1 MAEQVE
7 EQMDGAF
14 GVTSEEWAGYT
25 KDLTENTSPLPEIT
39 GKDVATFVAE
49 MTPIIGDAMAAKEVY
64 DELQKE
70 DPNYYL
76 VGALA
81 GATAVGLIPGI
92 GDAAAQAI
100 KTGARKGLD
109 FAKRIEVDPNALG
122 SMGGNIRLK
131 PAETATDNLLE
142 TTTRPLFREGTSSGV
157 ADFYSPTRE
166 FIESVDIPAKG
177 LKGSELIKQ
186 LQKTP
191 DVKSSEI
198 ELLGIDPQAR
208 YSREQLIEQYDKN
221 NYKIVAENPTELDFK
236 GDYRYYDAQRQ
247 ELANNLDVTDYDE
260 IIVRAQKQDGFK
272 ATGTHHTPD
281 TVAHLRTSRVY
292 DTDTGDKFYLIEEI
306 QSDVVAHGS
315 RKPRGK
321 VTYEEAINEEATI
334 TVDQILKQYDPD
346 VREQLSKQRGFLEEV
361 FKSQTDRNNLDA
373 YDEVYR
379 KYGEDLSGHLVE
391 TTGISRTNANYI
403 FNALDNE
410 AYKVSEL
417 PKEELT
423 RAISRPPIKDVNEV
437 ARIGLQT
444 AIADALKKGNT
455 KVVIPNLERI
465 VAADRARPG
474 TEKFEK
480 MTAPGSAFHRM
491 YVTGLQKAIDEIK
504 KDLPD
509 MKVGSMDINYAFRK
523 ELPSNATVLDLSAY
537 EGKNL
542 SRLRFGDGGLV
553 KDNPIWKH
561 HQMNVDNK
569 TYVKNEDGSISTVYT
584 TILGDG
590 EREYLIPKVW
600 DGEILSDEDAWDRA
614 MSSGID
620 WPSAPTGE
628 EGVRQ
633 LEQLDEELHKDMRGY
648 AEGGEV
654 SAMDNEMR
662 MLMAEGGLKDDGM
675 RVDPVS
681 GNEIPPG
688 SMATEV
694 RDDIPAQ
701 LSEGEYVVPADVVK
715 YFGVKFFEELR
726 SEAKMGLSS
735 MEQNGRIGGEP
746 VSVDGSA
753 EGGDLTPEEMAAIQD
768 LMGMAVGGYVPQQQ
782 PPQAIGN
789 TTYAQERQQGQMPL
803 GFAEGGVTTDM
814 ATIEKSR
821 TFNPADW
828 ALGSTIFTPS
838 TAAPSNPLVPLPTAP
853 IPGGTATIVT
863 LYGPNG
869 EIITLNLPADQQR
882 YDDFIAKGWSTKN
895 PVASQTD
902 KELSV
907 SGLED
912 TGPTVS
918 PSGMTSKE
926 SIASAEKGLAKVN
939 FEDPIGTG
947 TKALEGKTTLGNIAG
962 AIIGGLFAGPI
973 GAQIG
978 KAIGGRASQIGNLAE
993 AAVNSEIA
1001 SLMGYDTTSLD
1012 KAIADQLAG
1021 FGIATRGY
1029 AQNAVDAARET
1040 ARDSALS
1047 VDSPFAFM
1055 DDGVYAVDA
1064 SGKVA
1069 NKVSDYAN
1077 DSVFDKLMS
1086 DIQAE
1091 QEKIN
1096 IAGMESTRPTVR
1108 PDGLTA
1114 SDRTTSVSTGEGRSV
1129 DYGGKSPSRGGG
1141 TSAPSSTGT
1150 ASPGARG
1157 VGSETSANGGTVGFS
1172 GNVETSGAGMTN
1184 PGGFDTSSGN
1194 WGVGPMAKGGLVSRR
1209 SKKKK

>member
-131 PAETATDNLLE
+131 PAEATTDNLLE
-142 TTTRPLFREGTSSGV
+142 TTRPLFREGTSSGV

-198 ELLGIDPQAR
+198 ELLGIDPQSR

-236 GDYRYYDAQRQ
+236 GDYRYFDTQRQ
-247 ELANNLDVTDYDE
+247 ELANNMDVTDYDE
-260 IIVRAQKQDGFK
+260 IIIRAQKQDGFR

-306 QSDVVAHGS
+306 QSDVVAHGA

-321 VTYEEAINEEATI
+321 VTYEEAINEEATL

-373 YDEVYR
+373 YDEVYK

-410 AYKVSEL
+410 AYKVAEL

-423 RAISRPPIKDVNEV
+423 RAISKPPVKDINEI

-474 TEKFEK
+474 TEQFKK
-480 MTAPGSAFHRM
+480 MTAPGSSFHRM

-542 SRLRFGDGGLV
+542 SRLRF
-553 KDNPIWKH
+553 
-561 HQMNVDNK
+561 
-569 TYVKNEDGSISTVYT
+569 
-584 TILGDG
+584 
-590 EREYLIPKVW
+590 
-600 DGEILSDEDAWDRA
+600 
-614 MSSGID
+614 
-620 WPSAPTGE
+620 
-628 EGVRQ
+628 
-633 LEQLDEELHKDMRGY
+633 
-648 AEGGEV
+648 AEGGL
-654 SAMDNEMR
+654 AMDNEMR

-746 VSVDGSA
+746 VPAGGPA
-753 EGGDLTPEEMAAIQD
+753 EGGDLTPEELAAIQD
-768 LMGMAVGGYVPQQQ
+768 LTGMAVGGYVPQQQ

-789 TTYAQERQQGQMPL
+789 ITYAQQQQQQMAQ
-803 GFAEGGVTTDM
+803 GFDEGGVATDM

-828 ALGSTIFTPS
+828 ALGSTIFKSSRTGTTTGDTGTTSTANTTTSSNTPS
-838 TAAPSNPLVPLPTAP
+838 V
-853 IPGGTATIVT
+853 VT

-869 EIITLNLPADQQR
+869 EILTLSLPADQQR
-882 YDDFIAKGWSTKN
+882 YDDLIAQGWTTKN
-895 PVASQTD
+895 PVTTQMD
-902 KELSV
+902 KDLSIT
-907 SGLED
+907 GRED
-912 TGPTVS
+912 DTTPTTAGKTR
-918 PSGMTSKE
+918 PSGMTSEE
-926 SIASAEKGLAKVN
+926 SMAAADKGLKDVD
-939 FEDPIGTG
+939 FDDPIGAG
-947 TKALEGKTTLGNIAG
+947 TKALEGKTTIGSIAG
-962 AIIGGLFAGPI
+962 SIIGGLLGGPI

-978 KAIGGRASQIGNLAE
+978 KALGTRAGQVGNIAE
-993 AAVNSEIA
+993 AAVNAEIA
-1001 SLMGYDTTSLD
+1001 GILGYDTSSLD
-1012 KAIADQLAG
+1012 KAISEQIAG

-1029 AQNAVDAARET
+1029 AQNAANSARNA
-1040 ARDSALS
+1040 ARDSVFS
-1047 VDSPFAFM
+1047 VDSPFALTADKFKTPEAFREAM
-1055 DDGVYAVDA
+1055 
-1064 SGKVA
+1064 
-1069 NKVSDYAN
+1069 DYAAPTGMT
-1077 DSVFDKLMS
+1077 FDPTMS
-1086 DIQAE
+1086 TTVTDKE
-1091 QEKIN
+1091 T
-1096 IAGMESTRPTVR
+1096 GVTSTVTGGYTREGSAAPTTPTSRPVAR
-1108 PDGLTA
+1108 PDSLVTNTKDIGDREANNYGL
-1114 SDRTTSVSTGEGRSV
+1114 SDAEMAAKDTS
-1129 DYGGKSPSRGGG
+1129 
-1141 TSAPSSTGT
+1141 
-1150 ASPGARG
+1150 
-1157 VGSETSANGGTVGFS
+1157 FS
-1172 GNVETSGAGMTN
+1172 GMSEDSAGYVD
-1184 PGGFDTSSGN
+1184 PY
-1194 WGVGPMAKGGLVSRR
+1194 MAKGGLVSRR
-1209 SKKKK
+1209 NKKKK